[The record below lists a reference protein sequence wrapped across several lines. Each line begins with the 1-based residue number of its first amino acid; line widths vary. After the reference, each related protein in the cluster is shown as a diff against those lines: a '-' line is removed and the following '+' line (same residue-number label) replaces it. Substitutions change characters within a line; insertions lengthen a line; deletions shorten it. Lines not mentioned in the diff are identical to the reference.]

1 MKKLIIT
8 VFIISLLLLLPD
20 YSLIS
25 GYDNEAKRLPVQDIQ
40 IDDAVEVDK
49 LFDTDIVQTN
59 DEEQDVEGE
68 QLELTEKIDLIK
80 EEKNLL
86 TSVGDAETPEA
97 LDSLRT
103 DTNGQEMTDVLKP
116 SNIRE
121 DEVKLT
127 LFDRVEEYRVKK
139 GDNLWE
145 IANSY
150 RIDIDTLIGANDI
163 NNMNR
168 IQVGDVLVILP
179 VKGILYKINPGE
191 NLWTITRDFA
201 VSLDEVIEANGISNP
216 DLVKPGKV
224 VLLPGAK
231 PEFGYQERLSQHFI
245 KPIDARIS
253 SYFGMRWGRMHEGID
268 FAVNTGTRIR
278 AARSGKII
286 YGGWAS
292 GYGNTVIIEH
302 ERGVRSLYA
311 HNSKL
316 LVSSGQRVE
325 RGQAIALSGNTGN
338 STGPHLHFE
347 IQINGQPVN
356 PLNYIKM

>member
-1 MKKLIIT
+1 MKKLLIT
-8 VFIISLLLLLPD
+8 IFIISLLLLLPD
-20 YSLIS
+20 YSLIF
-25 GYDNEAKRLPVQDIQ
+25 GYDDARHLPVQDIPFNNT
-40 IDDAVEVDK
+40 VEVDE
-49 LFDTDIVQTN
+49 LFDTSMVKIN
-59 DEEQDVEGE
+59 DEEQGVKGE
-68 QLELTEKIDLIK
+68 RIELTEEIDLIK
-80 EEKNLL
+80 EESVLL
-86 TSVGDAETPEA
+86 TTVDKKKPPEE
-97 LDSLRT
+97 LDDLRT
-103 DTNGQEMTDVLKP
+103 DGQGVTDVLSP
-116 SNIRE
+116 SSSSE
-121 DEVKLT
+121 DEVKRT
-127 LFDRVEEYRVKK
+127 LFDRVKEYRIKK

-145 IANSY
+145 IANGY
-150 RIDIDTLIGANDI
+150 GIDIDTLIGANDI
-163 NNMNR
+163 SNMNR

-201 VSLDEVIEANGISNP
+201 VSLDKVIEANGISNP
-216 DLVKPGKV
+216 DLVKPGRV
-224 VLLPGAK
+224 VLLPGAT

-245 KPIDARIS
+245 KPVDARIS

-268 FAVNTGTRIR
+268 FAVNTGTRIT

-286 YGGWAS
+286 YSGWAS

-316 LVSSGQRVE
+316 LVNSGQRVE
-325 RGQAIALSGNTGN
+325 RGQPIALSGNTGN

-356 PLNYIKM
+356 PLNYIKI